1 MTISVLF
8 RPPTALAALALAC
21 AAPAGAQTAPASPPA
36 ADGAASAPTQAPPAA
51 FGLVGDAVDD
61 RFALQTQ
68 ATLVDQFHP
77 GFRSPYRG
85 GSSLDPGVRG
95 DETFDL
101 TAFIGYRPWTGG
113 EIWADP
119 EIDQGFG
126 LSDTLGVDDF
136 PSAEAYKVG
145 HPYPYLKIQRFFL
158 RQTFNLGGEPQPA
171 DGDVNQFAGAPSA
184 NRVVLTVGKMSVPDI
199 FDTNAY
205 AHDAK
210 NDFLNWG
217 LVDTGSFDYAADAWG
232 FTFGAAAEWYQGD
245 WTLRGGLYDLSKR
258 PNSSNVDYSFG
269 QFQVIGE
276 LERRFDIFGRKGAL
290 RVTGFATR
298 GRMGKYDAAVLLAEE
313 TGQAADTG
321 LVRRYRTRPG
331 VSLTFEQALSESLG
345 LFVRAGHAEG
355 SYEGFDFTDIS
366 NTLAAGLALKGS
378 LWGRKDDVVGVAG
391 VDSQASRAALAYFAA
406 GGVGI
411 LAGDGELPHPGAEKV
426 LETYYTLPFVKVTRL
441 TFDYQFV
448 DNPAFNRDRG
458 PVSIFAFRIHAQL

>member
-1 MTISVLF
+1 VN
-8 RPPTALAALALAC
+8 RAPPNPRAPWALAGALLSLTLAGASHARADDAAPQDLALH
-21 AAPAGAQTAPASPPA
+21 
-36 ADGAASAPTQAPPAA
+36 
-51 FGLVGDAVDD
+51 V
-61 RFALQTQ
+61 Q
-68 ATLVDQFHP
+68 ATVVDQGHLAFDAP
-77 GFRSPYRG
+77 YSGPQSLSPDANGR
-85 GSSLDPGVRG
+85 
-95 DETFDL
+95 ETFDA
-101 TAFIGYRPWTGG
+101 TAYLGARLWRGAEAWI
-113 EIWADP
+113 DP
-119 EIDQGFG
+119 EVDQGFG
-126 LSDTLGVDDF
+126 LNNTLGLAGF

-145 HPYPYLKIQRFFL
+145 SSSPYFRLQRAFV
-158 RQTFNLGGEPQPA
+158 RQTLDLGGGVSKVDP
-171 DGDVNQFAGAPSA
+171 DLNVLGGSRSD
-184 NRVVLTVGKMSVPDI
+184 NRIVITVGKLSVTDI
-199 FDTNAY
+199 FDNNDF
-205 AHDAK
+205 AHDPRH
-210 NDFLNWG
+210 DFLNWTI
-217 LVDTGSFDYAADAWG
+217 VDAGSFDYAADAWG